1 MRAESPAVP
10 AVRVPA
16 AKNTHSR
23 PDLACYNMPIR
34 YESMTLKRGGPDM
47 RKVSRVQEKGQ
58 VTIPNDL
65 RRKWGLKPGDLVG
78 FEETERGI
86 LITRQAVVATDA
98 LDKLGEVLRESGVT
112 LEEWIESGREIRG
125 KLIEEEY
132 GLTERR

>member
-1 MRAESPAVP
+1 
-10 AVRVPA
+10 
-16 AKNTHSR
+16 
-23 PDLACYNMPIR
+23 
-34 YESMTLKRGGPDM
+34 M